1 MNWFLNNRIVKS
13 SAVFDLDKLKWIN
26 SQHLRALPLDQ
37 VQNLVLDSLRTASL
51 LHSEE
56 EAVKHPNFAE
66 FLVSA
71 SKIAQRDME
80 LTIDA
85 PVLISN
91 CLNYAIEETL
101 LSDPHVLEVLQQSDA
116 LKTIISTL
124 IADFEAGK
132 LPVGKE
138 DKFGDVWK
146 AYVKQL
152 GGAVGLKGKG
162 LFHPL
167 RLALTGRM
175 SGPDVGD
182 QLRLLWLSEGI
193 VSGGS
198 KIVSL
203 KERMERLR
211 TFDVLEALKAVQER
225 EDEEAKKK
233 MSSDTEPSAVVA

>member
-1 MNWFLNNRIVKS
+1 VQQIVLSTLQSALRPSAEELPQFASFL
-13 SAVFDLDKLKWIN
+13 
-26 SQHLRALPLDQ
+26 
-37 VQNLVLDSLRTASL
+37 
-51 LHSEE
+51 
-56 EAVKHPNFAE
+56 EA
-66 FLVSA
+66 A

-91 CLNYAIEETL
+91 CLKFSLEDTL
-101 LSDPHVLEVLQQSDA
+101 YSDPHVLEVLQQSEA
-116 LKTIISTL
+116 LKSIIDAL

-138 DKFGDVWK
+138 EKFGEVWK

-152 GGAVGLKGKG
+152 GGAVGLKGKD

-167 RLALTGRM
+167 RLVLTGRM

-193 VSGGS
+193 VSGWEV
-198 KIVSL
+198 VSL
-203 KERMERLR
+203 RERIERLKS
-211 TFDVLEALKAVQER
+211 FDVLGAKKAVQER
-225 EDEEAKKK
+225 EEAKTKTA
-233 MSSDTEPSAVVA
+233 SEPASV